1 MQIQLVSHASVL
13 IRTADLTIWTDPW
26 LTGKVFN
33 NSWTLLLDP
42 AWDPAW
48 LDEIDYLWI
57 SHEHPDHFN
66 IPTLRALPD
75 AFKRRVTVL
84 FQANNSDKMFAALR
98 RLGFQHTLALPH
110 RQILALRGRTRV
122 YCYQVGQMD
131 SCLAVLGDDTTV
143 LDINDAEADTQDCQR
158 MRADLGPV
166 RVVLNQ
172 FSLAGYGGEHD
183 RATRLPAKARQIV
196 DNMIANHRD
205 LGAEVTIPIAS
216 FVYFSSV
223 DNAYMNAY
231 ANTPRTVADAFDHAG
246 LQLAVL
252 DHGDDYTVGQPWDS
266 APALRHYD
274 AVYAALPQLP
284 LDPVPPASLAE
295 LSAALTQLH
304 ARLVE
309 FYPPWLLATWLRPI
323 TANILDLGEI
333 VEIDLA
339 HGQWR
344 RTPSAAIDL
353 SLNAQPLLF
362 ALQHPFGVQTLGV
375 SARLT
380 VHANALNWRRHR
392 ILLSMFNAEV
402 YLRPHLLFTRR
413 NLEHLRARLGGGL
426 RQLTY
431 QFARMR

>member
-1 MQIQLVSHASVL
+1 
-13 IRTADLTIWTDPW
+13 
-26 LTGKVFN
+26 
-33 NSWTLLLDP
+33 
-42 AWDPAW
+42 
-48 LDEIDYLWI
+48 
-57 SHEHPDHFN
+57 
-66 IPTLRALPD
+66 
-75 AFKRRVTVL
+75 
-84 FQANNSDKMFAALR
+84 
-98 RLGFQHTLALPH
+98 
-110 RQILALRGRTRV
+110 
-122 YCYQVGQMD
+122 
-131 SCLAVLGDDTTV
+131 
-143 LDINDAEADTQDCQR
+143 
-158 MRADLGPV
+158 
-166 RVVLNQ
+166 
-172 FSLAGYGGEHD
+172 
-183 RATRLPAKARQIV
+183 
-196 DNMIANHRD
+196 
-205 LGAEVTIPIAS
+205 
-216 FVYFSSV
+216 
-223 DNAYMNAY
+223 
-231 ANTPRTVADAFDHAG
+231 
-246 LQLAVL
+246 
-252 DHGDDYTVGQPWDS
+252 
-266 APALRHYD
+266 
-274 AVYAALPQLP
+274 
-284 LDPVPPASLAE
+284 VPPASLAE